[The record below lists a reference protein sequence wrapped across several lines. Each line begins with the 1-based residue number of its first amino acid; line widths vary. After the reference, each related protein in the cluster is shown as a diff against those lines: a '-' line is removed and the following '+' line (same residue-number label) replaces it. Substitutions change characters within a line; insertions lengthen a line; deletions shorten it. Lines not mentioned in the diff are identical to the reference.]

1 MVSVLT
7 KWTYKYRHC
16 DHTTVFD
23 FESFPSSTTC
33 TTPPVIEV
41 SSDDW
46 CIYVLP
52 LDSCPSHGLGRETPA
67 LLQRLLTRSLS
78 TGVFLELLGIKT
90 AIELVASPTSD
101 KDGCD
106 CSPAS
111 EQDET
116 TSETVER
123 FLVSQEAVYVSS
135 DQRDVAEPLVS
146 ESRSQ
151 VRGKPMTGAGDYQG
165 RGRA

>member
-1 MVSVLT
+1 MI
-7 KWTYKYRHC
+7 
-16 DHTTVFD
+16 D
-23 FESFPSSTTC
+23 
-33 TTPPVIEV
+33 V
-41 SSDDW
+41 SSDGRCLW
-46 CIYVLP
+46 ILP
-52 LDSCPSHGLGRETPA
+52 LDFFPSHGLGRETPA
-67 LLQRLLTRSLS
+67 LLQSHLTRSLS

-106 CSPAS
+106 RSSTS

-116 TSETVER
+116 TSESVER